1 MSRSRLGATAL
12 TLFLLLAACGGTAA
26 TTTAAPATT
35 SPPATTT
42 TAAAEETTTTEGEA
56 EETTTITAAVEMMDI
71 KVSLIPIL
79 DFAPMYLGLQEGIFE
94 KHGLNVELEE
104 LFSSPGLV
112 SSVTSGASDIATTS
126 ATQGVT
132 GISNGL
138 PVKIV
143 SNGSF
148 SPPTGNT
155 EILVLPDSDIQ
166 GFADLAGKTVSTVA
180 LQGLFHLGTLS
191 AVENAGGDWTTVEA
205 IPGQQPELADALAAG
220 RVDAIVIQEP
230 FLSAFIRDYGF
241 RSLGN
246 PYGDLGYSIP
256 AGVWI
261 SSIEQTEAE
270 PEKMRRFRAA
280 MAEANQF
287 AVDNDA
293 AVRELIPTFTS
304 LTAEQVADIS
314 LPIFDGNL
322 PPESLTAMGES
333 MLAFGWL
340 RYIPSYNQV
349 VWEDTG
355 A

>member
-1 MSRSRLGATAL
+1 
-12 TLFLLLAACGGTAA
+12 
-26 TTTAAPATT
+26 
-35 SPPATTT
+35 
-42 TAAAEETTTTEGEA
+42 
-56 EETTTITAAVEMMDI
+56 
-71 KVSLIPIL
+71 
-79 DFAPMYLGLQEGIFE
+79 MYLGLQEGIFE
-94 KHGLNVELEE
+94 KHGLNVEIEE

-138 PVKIV
+138 PIKIV

-180 LQGLFHLGTLS
+180 LQGLFHLGTLA

-230 FLSAFIRDYGF
+230 FLSAFLRDYGF

-261 SSIEQTEAE
+261 TSIEQSEAE

-293 AVRELIPTFTS
+293 MVRELIPTFTS

-322 PPESLTAMGES
+322 PPESLTAMGNS